1 MKNGF
6 TLIELLGV
14 ITILGIVAVITVPIF
29 DSSINENKQ
38 SLYNT
43 QLNQIIKGA
52 KSYYSEHLNEL
63 PQTTG
68 DENGVKIK
76 LGDLQSEGY
85 LPSDIEN
92 PITNEP
98 FGPEELS
105 VRVIR
110 IGENQFEYEIIENN

>member
-63 PQTTG
+63 PVDINERKEIT
-68 DENGVKIK
+68 
-76 LGDLQSEGY
+76 LGELQSKGY

-92 PITNEP
+92 PITNNP
-98 FGPEELS
+98 FGSEELS
-105 VRVIR
+105 VRVIKTS
-110 IGENQFEYEIIENN
+110 ENQFEYEIIENN